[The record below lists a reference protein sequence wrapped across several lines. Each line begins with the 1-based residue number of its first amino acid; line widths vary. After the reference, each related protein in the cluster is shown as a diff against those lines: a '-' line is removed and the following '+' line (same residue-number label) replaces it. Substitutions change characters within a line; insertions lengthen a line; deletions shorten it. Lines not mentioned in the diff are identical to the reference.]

1 MAGVQQDGRPVSQS
15 KVLDREFV
23 PLPIAAAAAYY
34 RVTGMTRRL
43 EEDRLGETIH
53 LMAIALS
60 TVAPIYMATVGGAFV
75 LSAAEVKDFLF
86 RPLKSNAPPDLDC
99 LRIRKAD
106 MERGIETLKASRNAF
121 WERRW

>member
-1 MAGVQQDGRPVSQS
+1 MAKVQQDGRPVSQS

-34 RVTGMTRRL
+34 RVTGMNRRL
-43 EEDRLGETIH
+43 EEDQLGETIH

>member
-1 MAGVQQDGRPVSQS
+1 MAGVQQDAKRVSHS

-34 RVTGMTRRL
+34 KVTGMTRRL

-75 LSAAEVKDFLF
+75 LSAAEIREFLY
-86 RPLKSNAPPDLDC
+86 RPVRSNAPPDLDC

-106 MERGIETLKASRNAF
+106 MERGIDTLKASRNAF
-121 WERRW
+121 WERGW

>member
-1 MAGVQQDGRPVSQS
+1 MAKVQQDGRPVSQS